1 MDAFQ
6 RIVGPQHCL
15 TAAQDVAPYG
25 EDWRGVLRNP
35 PDLVLRPGSTAEV
48 AALMAEAAVQGLRVV
63 PAGGRTG
70 LAGGSVPVSGNARTV
85 SVSLERMNRI
95 RALDPVDMSI
105 TADAGCIIETVQNA
119 AAEADRLFPLSF
131 GAQGSAQVGGAIST
145 NAGGIR
151 ALRYG
156 TMRDLVLGLEV
167 VLPDGRVLDD
177 MRAVRKDNTGYAL
190 RHLFIGAEGTLG
202 LVTAATLKLY
212 PPMRARETAFVAVET
227 PAAALALLGR
237 MRVAGAD
244 LVAFELCG
252 RRTIALTVRNGH
264 GFREP
269 VPLTTPWYCII
280 EIAAAHPTA
289 PLREIME
296 DSLADAMAAGECT
309 DAMLADS
316 EETRAM
322 LWRMREST
330 PDCTKREGPAAATD
344 TCVPVS
350 AVPAFLDDVA
360 ALCAA
365 RWPEGHMMAIG
376 HLGDGN
382 IHISLQA
389 PGPMP
394 AAEWAARAQGFD
406 DAVADLAVA
415 AGGSFSAEHGIG
427 QSKLRQMARLKNPV
441 ALDVM
446 RALKATLDP
455 GGRMNPGK
463 VLPAPKPA

>member
-1 MDAFQ
+1 MDGFSQ
-6 RIVGPQHCL
+6 IVGAQHCL
-15 TAAQDVAPYG
+15 TAPADIAPYG

-35 PDLVLRPGSTAEV
+35 PDLVLRPASTGQV
-48 AALMAEAAVQGLRVV
+48 AAIMAEAAMQGLRVV

-70 LAGGSVPVSGNARTV
+70 LAGGTVPITGNARTI

-95 RALDPVDMSI
+95 RAVDPVDMSI
-105 TADAGCIIETVQNA
+105 TVDAGCIVENVQNA

-212 PPMRARETAFVAVET
+212 PPMRVRQTAFVAVES

-237 MRVAGAD
+237 MRGCGAD

-252 RRTIALTVRNGH
+252 RRSIALTIEHGH
-264 GFREP
+264 GFRAP
-269 VPLTTPWYCII
+269 VPLTTAWYCIV
-280 EIAAAHPTA
+280 EIAAAHPA
-289 PLREIME
+289 AGLREIME
-296 DSLADAMAAGECT
+296 ECLATALGAGECA
-309 DAMLADS
+309 DAMLAES

-322 LWRMREST
+322 LWRLREST
-330 PDCTKREGPAAATD
+330 PDAQKRAGPAVATD

-350 AVPAFLDDVA
+350 AVPGFLDKIET
-360 ALCAA
+360 LCAA
-365 RWPEGHMMAIG
+365 RWPEGHVMAIG

-382 IHISLQA
+382 IHVSLQA
-389 PGPMP
+389 PGVMP
-394 AAEWAARAQGFD
+394 AAEWAARAAGFD

-441 ALDVM
+441 ALDLM
-446 RALKATLDP
+446 RAIKATLDP

-463 VLPAPKPA
+463 VLLGA

>member
-1 MDAFQ
+1 MDGFS
-6 RIVGPQHCL
+6 RIVGAQHCL
-15 TAAQDVAPYG
+15 TDPHEIAPYG
-25 EDWRGVLRNP
+25 EDWRGTLRQP
-35 PDLVLRPGSTAEV
+35 PDLVLRPGNTAEV
-48 AALMAEAAVQGLRVV
+48 AAIMTEAAAQGLRVV

-70 LAGGSVPVSGNARTV
+70 LAGGTVPVASNTRTI
-85 SVSLERMNRI
+85 SVSLERMSRI
-95 RALDPVDMSI
+95 RAVDPVDMSI
-105 TADAGCIIETVQNA
+105 TVDAGCIVENVQVA
-119 AAEADRLFPLSF
+119 AAAADRLFPLSF
-131 GAQGSAQVGGAIST
+131 GAQGSAHVGGAIST

-227 PAAALALLGR
+227 PQAALALLGR
-237 MRVAGAD
+237 MRGCGAE
-244 LVAFELCG
+244 LVAFELAG
-252 RRTIALTVRNGH
+252 RRSIALTIEHGH
-264 GFREP
+264 GFRAP
-269 VPLTTPWYCII
+269 VELTTDWYCII
-280 EIAAAHPTA
+280 EIAAGHAAA

-296 DSLADAMAAGECT
+296 DTLAAALEAGECA

-316 EETRAM
+316 EDTRAM
-322 LWRMREST
+322 LWRLREST
-330 PDCTKREGPAAATD
+330 PEAQKRAGPAVATD

-350 AVPAFLDDVA
+350 AVPGFLDQVA
-360 ALCAA
+360 AVSAA
-365 RWPEGHMMAIG
+365 RWPEAHVMAIG

-389 PGPMP
+389 PAVMP
-394 AAEWAARAQGFD
+394 PAEWATRAQGFD
-406 DAVADLAVA
+406 DMVADMAVA

-446 RALKATLDP
+446 RAIKATLDP
-455 GGRMNPGK
+455 GGRINPGK
-463 VLPAPKPA
+463 VLPGL

>member
-1 MDAFQ
+1 MDGFTH
-6 RIVGPQHCL
+6 IVGAAHSL
-15 TAAQDVAPYG
+15 TDPADIAPYA
-25 EDWRGVLRNP
+25 EDWRGALRQP
-35 PDLVLRPGSTAEV
+35 PDLVLRPADTAQV
-48 AALMAEAAVQGLRVV
+48 AAIMAEAAARGLRVV

-70 LAGGSVPVSGNARTV
+70 LAGGTVPIAGNARTI
-85 SVSLERMNRI
+85 SVSLERMRRI
-95 RALDPVDMSI
+95 RALDAVDMSI
-105 TADAGCIIETVQNA
+105 TVDAGCIVETVQNA

-131 GAQGSAQVGGAIST
+131 GAQGSAQIGGAIST

-212 PPMRARETAFVAVET
+212 PPMRSRQTAFVAVET
-227 PAAALALLGR
+227 PHAALALLGR
-237 MRVAGAD
+237 MRGCGAD

-252 RRTIALTVRNGH
+252 RRSIALTIEH
-264 GFREP
+264 IPGFREP

-280 EIAAAHPTA
+280 EIAAAHHAA

-296 DSLADAMAAGECT
+296 DSLAAALEAGECT

-316 EETRAM
+316 EDIRAM
-322 LWRMREST
+322 LWRLREST
-330 PDCTKREGPAAATD
+330 PDAQRHAGPAASTD

-350 AVPAFLDDVA
+350 AVPTFLDTVA

-365 RWPEGHMMAIG
+365 RWPEAHMVAIG

-382 IHISLQA
+382 IHIGLQA
-389 PGPMP
+389 PGPMSS
-394 AAEWAARAQGFD
+394 AEWAARAAGFD

-427 QSKLRQMARLKNPV
+427 QTKLRQMARLKNPV

-446 RALKATLDP
+446 RAIKATLDP

-463 VLPAPKPA
+463 VLPTG

>member
-1 MDAFQ
+1 MDCFA

-15 TAAQDVAPYG
+15 TAPEDVAPYG
-25 EDWRGVLRNP
+25 EDWRGALRQP
-35 PDLVLRPGSTAEV
+35 PDLVLRPADTAQV
-48 AALMAEAAVQGLRVV
+48 AAILREAAAQGMRVV

-70 LAGGSVPVSGNARTV
+70 LAGGTVPAAGNAPTL
-85 SVSLERMNRI
+85 SVSLERLNRI
-95 RALDPVDMSI
+95 RAVDAVDMSI
-105 TADAGCIIETVQNA
+105 TVEAGCVVETVQQA
-119 AAEADRLFPLSF
+119 AAGVDRLFPLSF
-131 GAQGSAQVGGAIST
+131 GAQGSAHVGGAIST

-202 LVTAATLKLY
+202 LVTAATLKLF
-212 PPMRARETAFVAVET
+212 PPMRVRETAFVAVPS

-237 MRVAGAD
+237 FRGCGAE

-252 RRTIALTVRNGH
+252 RRSIALTIEH
-264 GFREP
+264 IPGFRDP
-269 VPLTTPWYCII
+269 VPLTTPWYCIV
-280 EIAAAHPTA
+280 EIAAGHAA
-289 PLREIME
+289 AALRPIME
-296 DSLADAMAAGECT
+296 DTLAEALDAGECE

-316 EETRAM
+316 EEARAM
-322 LWRMREST
+322 LWRLREST
-330 PDCTKREGPAAATD
+330 PDAQKRAGPGVSTD

-350 AVPAFLDDVA
+350 AVPGFLGQVA
-360 ALCAA
+360 TMSAA
-365 RWPEGHMMAIG
+365 RWPEGHVMAIG

-382 IHISLQA
+382 IHVSLQA
-389 PGPMP
+389 PGVMP
-394 AAEWAARAQGFD
+394 AAEWAARAAGFD

-441 ALDVM
+441 ALEVM
-446 RALKATLDP
+446 RALKGTLDP
-455 GGRMNPGK
+455 AGRMNPGK
-463 VLPAPKPA
+463 VLPAP

>member
-1 MDAFQ
+1 MDAFA

-15 TAAQDVAPYG
+15 TAAADIAPYG
-25 EDWRGVLRNP
+25 EDWRGVLHNP
-35 PDLVLRPGSTAEV
+35 PALVVRPASTAQV
-48 AALMAEAAVQGLRVV
+48 AAIMAQAAVQGLRVV

-70 LAGGSVPVSGNARTV
+70 LAGGSVPVAGNAPSI
-85 SVSLERMNRI
+85 SVSLERLNRI
-95 RALDPVDMSI
+95 RAVDPVDMSI
-105 TADAGCIIETVQNA
+105 TVEAGCIVEQVQNA
-119 AAEADRLFPLSF
+119 ASQADRLFPLSF
-131 GAQGSAQVGGAIST
+131 GAQGSAHVGGAIST

-202 LVTAATLKLY
+202 LVTAATLKLF
-212 PPMRARETAFVAVET
+212 PPMRARQTAFVAVQT
-227 PAAALALLGR
+227 PQAALALLGR
-237 MRVAGAD
+237 MRDCGAD

-252 RRTIALTVRNGH
+252 RRPIALTIQNLP
-264 GFREP
+264 GFRAP

-280 EIAAAHPTA
+280 EIAAAHAGA
-289 PLREIME
+289 PLRAIIE
-296 DSLADAMAAGECT
+296 DSLAAALEAGECV

-316 EETRAM
+316 EESRAM

-330 PDCTKREGPAAATD
+330 PDAQRREGPSANTD

-350 AVPAFLDDVA
+350 AVPGFLDDVA

-389 PGPMP
+389 PGVVP
-394 AAEWAARAQGFD
+394 AAEWAARAAGFD

-441 ALDVM
+441 ALGVM
-446 RALKATLDP
+446 RAIKGVLDP

-463 VLPAPKPA
+463 VLPG